1 MNRSKINIAIL
12 AALAASTAVHAAE
25 DEEVEEESG
34 IQTMIITATK
44 RAESIQ
50 SIPVAASAISGD
62 SMQKMGIDNFEEYVE
77 FLPNVVFQGVGPG
90 TNEIYIRGAAT
101 TQTQIAVSSVQALQ
115 PSVAFYLDEQP
126 VSMQGRNL
134 DVYAADIDRI
144 EVLPGPQGTLFGAS
158 SQAGTIRMITN
169 KPDLGGFEAG
179 LDASAYS
186 TKGGDMSYA
195 TQAFVN
201 IAASENLAL
210 RMTVYN
216 DFAGGWIDNIVND
229 TSPGAGG
236 YRGSVEV
243 IDRISNGAISGSLSG
258 GTPLSTIAI
267 EAPNNALIAGKN
279 QNDATYAGARFG
291 ILYEFNDDWN
301 LLAQHTQQT
310 LTTEG
315 VFAYDANLSGES
327 STNRFVPE
335 GNDDEFGLT
344 TWTLNGRFEQ
354 LDFVYTGG
362 YIERDIQTTVDYTK
376 YTNGGIFSAYY
387 NCNYGGSIADADT
400 FCADPTEYYIEQTNT
415 SRSTHEF
422 RILTDAEN
430 PWRITAGVFFDE
442 QVVETVG
449 QFQLGNTDLP
459 FFQNLGRTLV
469 GNEGINSNGGPFGPD
484 ISFVNDIGHTI
495 SQFAVFGQLEY
506 DLSETVTASLGARFY
521 EIEDEFQGST
531 TTVDV
536 SGRLNALGQG
546 GQALIDFFGA
556 GEAAAIEA
564 AIAAGDL
571 DTSLIDDNGVLNVDD
586 SIFRATLDWHA
597 TDDIMLF
604 TTWSEGFRPPVTNRV
619 GAGAATNT
627 TGAFANFR
635 IPAYS
640 LSDTLTNFE
649 VGMKSSWLENTVRL
663 NTTFYYSEIDNLQ
676 TSRFDPANV
685 SFLVFTDNVGDA
697 EITGLDGDFIWQVS
711 DNFTLSGAFSFLD
724 TELTRINAE
733 IEGIAPPKGSR
744 LPFSAEFSGNLQ
756 AEYYYEMDG
765 ELSGYVRG
773 GFSYTGDRL
782 TGMTMDAYVS
792 EDVTNLVNGVGTGL
806 SIQRESDTFAG
817 ATYLD
822 RNGQVI
828 AGGRYIQ
835 DSYVISNLSL
845 GIVNNDKGWTA
856 EFYVRNLFDE
866 HAQLFIDTQYVTP
879 TVVTNRPRQ
888 VGVKVSW
895 DF

>member
-1 MNRSKINIAIL
+1 MKRSKLNLAIL
-12 AALAASTAVHAAE
+12 AALATSANVQAAE
-25 DEEVEEESG
+25 KEAVEEERG

-50 SIPVAASAISGD
+50 SIPVSATAISGE

-90 TNEIYIRGAAT
+90 TNEVYIRGAAT

-169 KPDLGGFEAG
+169 KPELDVFEAG
-179 LDASAYS
+179 FDTTAYT

-201 IAASENLAL
+201 ISPTDGLAV

-229 TSPGAGG
+229 PSNGG
-236 YRGSVEV
+236 YGGSVQV

-258 GTPLSTIAI
+258 GTALSDLAI
-267 EAPNNALIAGKN
+267 EAPNNALIAGSN
-279 QNDATYAGARFG
+279 QNQATYAGARLG
-291 ILYEFNDDWN
+291 LLYEFNEDWN
-301 LLAQHTQQT
+301 LLLQHTEQT

-315 VFAYDANLSGES
+315 VFSYDANLQGES

-335 GNDDEFGLT
+335 ANDDSFGLT
-344 TWTLNGRFEQ
+344 TWTLNGRFAQ

-362 YIERDIQTTVDYTK
+362 YLDRKIQTTVDYTK
-376 YTNGGIFSAYY
+376 YTNAGIFSAYY

-400 FCADPTEYYIEQTNT
+400 FCVDPTEFYIEQTNT
-415 SRSTHEF
+415 SRDTHEF
-422 RILTDAEN
+422 RILTDVEN
-430 PWRITAGVFFDE
+430 ALRLTTGVFIDE
-442 QVVETVG
+442 QHVSTVG
-449 QFQLGNTDLP
+449 QFQLANTDLP
-459 FFQNLGRTLV
+459 YFQNLGRTLA
-469 GNEGINSNGGPFGPD
+469 GNVGINTNGGPFGPD
-484 ISFVNDIGHTI
+484 ISFANDINHTI
-495 SQFAVFGQLEY
+495 SQVAVFGQVEY
-506 DLSETVTASLGARFY
+506 DLTDTVTASLGARY
-521 EIEDEFQGST
+521 YDIEDEFKGAT

-536 SGRLNALGQG
+536 SGRLSALGQG

-556 GEAAAIEA
+556 AEAAAIEA

-586 SIFRATLDWHA
+586 TIFRATLDWHA
-597 TDDIMLF
+597 SDDVMF
-604 TTWSEGFRPPVTNRV
+604 YTTWSEGFRPPVTNRV
-619 GAGAATNT
+619 GAGAASNT

-640 LSDTLTNFE
+640 LSDKLTNYE
-649 VGMKSSWLENTVRL
+649 LGMKSSWLDNTVRFNATL
-663 NTTFYYSEIDNLQ
+663 YHSKITDLQ
-676 TSRFDPANV
+676 TSRFDPTNV

-711 DNFTLSGAFSFLD
+711 DSFTLSGAFSLLD
-724 TELTRINAE
+724 TQLLNINPE
-733 IEGIAPPKGSR
+733 IQGIAPPEGSR

-765 ELSGYVRG
+765 ELSGYIRG

-782 TGMTMDAYVS
+782 SGMSMDAYVS

-806 SIQRESDTFAG
+806 SIQHESDTYAG

-822 RNGQVI
+822 RNGEVF
-828 AGGRYIQ
+828 AGGRYVQ
-835 DSYVISNLSL
+835 DAYMITNIAF
-845 GIVNNDKGWTA
+845 GIDNDDQGWTA
-856 EFYVRNLFDE
+856 ELFIRNLFDE
-866 HAQLFIDTQYVTP
+866 HAALFIDTQYVTP